1 MEIIEIDHIAL
12 PLFQNILF
20 EPGYPIEGE
29 RIDLGLIEDDKAVGT
44 AVLSLIGDEAIL
56 HTIFISPSYR
66 RRGLGKSLL
75 ENIIMFSRASGARFI
90 TADYLRQDD
99 EPEAFLL
106 SMGFFIVY
114 EPSVYTF
121 TLEEVKKSQFSE
133 EWIFGKEYPGTVR
146 FLSET
151 DRTET
156 NAVLKFLEEGGYP
169 VNTLKNHALL
179 RDLSLAVFDK
189 HGEAAAAVLCSGAED
204 EIIID
209 FLHSRDNAY
218 KQLMLLI
225 RSFFEAVEKNGYG
238 SNPMVFQ
245 AVNPMAL
252 SITEKLIGKTPEVS
266 GTSVY
271 AVYELF

>member
-29 RIDLGLIEDDKAVGT
+29 RIDLGLIEDDKAAGT
-44 AVLSLIGDEAIL
+44 AVLSLAGDEAVL
-56 HTIFISPSYR
+56 HTIYISPSYR
-66 RRGLGKSLL
+66 RKGLGRSLL
-75 ENIIMFSRASGARFI
+75 ENIIMFSRAAGARFI

-99 EPEAFLL
+99 DIEAFLL
-106 SMGFFIVY
+106 SLGFFLVY
-114 EPSVYTF
+114 EPSVCTF

-133 EWIFGKEYPGTVR
+133 EWIFGKEYPGTVLS
-146 FLSET
+146 LSEA
-151 DRTET
+151 DRNGT

-169 VNTLKNHALL
+169 VNALKNHALL
-179 RDLSLAVFDK
+179 KDISLSVFDK
-189 HGEAAAAVLCSGAED
+189 HEEVAAAVLCSGAED
-204 EIIID
+204 RIIID

-225 RSFFEAVEKNGYG
+225 RAFFEAVENKGYG

-245 AVNPMAL
+245 AVNPMSL
-252 SITEKLIGKTPEVS
+252 SITEKLIGKTPEAS
-266 GTSVY
+266 GISVY